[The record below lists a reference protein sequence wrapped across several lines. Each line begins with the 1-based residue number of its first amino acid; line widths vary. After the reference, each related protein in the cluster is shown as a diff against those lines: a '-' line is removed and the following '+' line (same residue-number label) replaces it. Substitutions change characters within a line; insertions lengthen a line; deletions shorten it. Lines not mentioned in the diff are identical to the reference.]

1 MRTVK
6 HEKFDKLIS
15 MLSECVRH
23 EVLANMK
30 ANEGVL
36 AKFYAK
42 TFAIDHSEFSKFTK
56 HGTNPGLP
64 ALMRIMDRMSL
75 DIQSVSVVKINPKIA
90 IVKKAVNDIT
100 DIMSEMEKL

>member
-1 MRTVK
+1 MRAVK

-30 ANEGVL
+30 ANEGVS

-42 TFAIDHSEFSKFTK
+42 TFAMDPSEFSKFTR
-56 HGTNPGLP
+56 HGVNPGLP

-75 DIQSVSVVKINPKIA
+75 DIQSVLVVRINPKIA
-90 IVKKAVNDIT
+90 IAKKAAEDIT
-100 DIMSEMEKL
+100 SIMAEMEQL

>member
-30 ANEGVL
+30 ANKDVS

-42 TFAIDHSEFSKFTK
+42 TFAIDHSQYSKFINL
-56 HGTNPGLP
+56 GVNPGLP
-64 ALMRIMDRMSL
+64 ALMRIMDHMSL
-75 DIQSVSVVKINPKIA
+75 DIQSVLVVRINPKIA
-90 IVKKAVNDIT
+90 IAKKAAEDIT
-100 DIMSEMEKL
+100 SIMAEMEQL